1 MHCRPETRLRTA
13 AYPHMSWSNRLSPTI
28 SAGLPATQLLFSLS
42 DMTRDSWLQRGKI
55 TEIVGPL
62 GSGRTSMLVALL
74 RDITATG
81 GAAALVDAD
90 ATFDPVTAAR
100 AGVVLARLLWIRCD
114 GRRETAVAALDVLA
128 RCPGFALVA
137 LDAGETP
144 PRLTLSQAFRL
155 RQAARRADIAL
166 VLVGRHRVAGAGAAL
181 AVRTRREAL
190 AWAGPRQCPTR
201 LVGMSSALHV
211 VRNQGARPAA
221 VEHQWWT
228 A

>member
-1 MHCRPETRLRTA
+1 
-13 AYPHMSWSNRLSPTI
+13 
-28 SAGLPATQLLFSLS
+28 
-42 DMTRDSWLQRGKI
+42 MTMASWLQRGKI

-62 GSGRTSMLVALL
+62 GSGRTSVLVAAL
-74 RDITATG
+74 REVTAAG

-100 AGVVLARLLWIRCD
+100 AGVVLARLLWVRCD
-114 GRRETAVAALDVLA
+114 GRRQDAVAALDLLA

-144 PRLTLSQAFRL
+144 PRLTLTQAFRL
-155 RQAARRADIAL
+155 RQAARRADVAL
-166 VLVGRHRVAGAGAAL
+166 LLVSRDRVAGAGAAL

-190 AWAGPRQCPTR
+190 AWAGPRRRPTR
-201 LVGMSSALHV
+201 LAGMGTALHV
-211 VRNQGARPAA
+211 LRNQAGPQAA
-221 VEHQWWT
+221 IDHRWWT